1 MRVRSA
7 LFFFI
12 IIFVSSISAHAELRV
27 VEEILPEVQY
37 MPLLG
42 FTVQEMDGATA
53 SSMGFDLDAARGLVV
68 LDVIKGSPADLA
80 GIARGDVIMS
90 LGDKEIDGYDDFL
103 GWLGGYD
110 LGSTIKL
117 LIGKGGELKDVLVT
131 LGIMPERFVEGY
143 DGMLS
148 VFKDCPMN
156 AGDMHG
162 CYWLKEAQRYDTIFN
177 KAMVVLD
184 LSAEQRRKARA
195 IMTDLEKR
203 TIRTTGEI
211 KIAEV
216 ELRELLRRDPANAK
230 KVRARMG
237 HIGALWSEL
246 RYFRFMAHERF
257 KKTLSAAQL
266 KRLGRIRVPGFGNN
280 GAYDD
285 DHHVVRPGS
294 IWPVGE

>member
-1 MRVRSA
+1 VRVRSA